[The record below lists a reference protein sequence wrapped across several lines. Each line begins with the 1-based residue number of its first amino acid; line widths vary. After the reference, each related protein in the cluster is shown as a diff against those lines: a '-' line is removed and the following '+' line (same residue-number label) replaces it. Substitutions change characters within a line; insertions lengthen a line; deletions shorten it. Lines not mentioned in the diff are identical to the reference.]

1 MGRFEI
7 DTDDT
12 KVVSIKVIGVGG
24 GGGNAVN
31 RMVSCN
37 IQDVEFITV
46 NTDKAALNKSIASH
60 KIFIGEKTTKGRG
73 AGAKPEIGT
82 KAAEESRDAIAD
94 ILSGTEMVF
103 ITAGMGGGTGTGAA
117 PVVAKIAK
125 DLGILTVG
133 VVTTPFAF
141 EGKHRMDQAQE
152 GIKELAQ
159 YVDSLMVIPNENLK
173 FVTEERIT
181 HA

>member
-12 KVVSIKVIGVGG
+12 KVVSIKVVGVGG

-82 KAAEESRDAIAD
+82 KAAEESRCDC
-94 ILSGTEMVF
+94 GYPF
-103 ITAGMGGGTGTGAA
+103 RNRN
-117 PVVAKIAK
+117 
-125 DLGILTVG
+125 GIHYCRYG
-133 VVTTPFAF
+133 
-141 EGKHRMDQAQE
+141 RRNRNRCC
-152 GIKELAQ
+152 
-159 YVDSLMVIPNENLK
+159 SCSC
-173 FVTEERIT
+173 
-181 HA
+181 

>member
-1 MGRFEI
+1 
-7 DTDDT
+7 
-12 KVVSIKVIGVGG
+12 
-24 GGGNAVN
+24 
-31 RMVSCN
+31 MVSCN

-60 KIFIGEKTTKGRG
+60 KIFIGEKQPRARG

-125 DLGILTVG
+125 DIGILTVG

-141 EGKHRMDQAQE
+141 EVNTVWIRLKRVL
-152 GIKELAQ
+152 KSFSQ
-159 YVDSLMVIPNENLK
+159 YVDSLMDLFQMKISSL
-173 FVTEERIT
+173 
-181 HA
+181 